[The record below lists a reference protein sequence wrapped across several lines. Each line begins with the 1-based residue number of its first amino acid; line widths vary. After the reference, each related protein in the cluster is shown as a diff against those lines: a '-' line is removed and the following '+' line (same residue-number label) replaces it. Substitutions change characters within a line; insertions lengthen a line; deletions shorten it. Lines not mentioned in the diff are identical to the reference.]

1 MKRERTGS
9 FPVGVNARLQ
19 EDRLHVIKRGK
30 RMIATSRFDELLI
43 GVEGRFVLDDRG
55 FEMQKY
61 LFPSFVGAVLRLATR
76 ATARGAFFLA
86 AWSRSNFKNNE
97 AIFVNV
103 RYLAWQ

>member
-1 MKRERTGS
+1 
-9 FPVGVNARLQ
+9 
-19 EDRLHVIKRGK
+19 
-30 RMIATSRFDELLI
+30 MIATSGLDELLI

-61 LFPSFVGAVLRLATR
+61 LFPSFVGAVLRLARRVTV
-76 ATARGAFFLA
+76 RGAFSGSL
-86 AWSRSNFKNNE
+86 AWSESNFKNNE

>member
-30 RMIATSRFDELLI
+30 RMIATSGLDELLI
-43 GVEGRFVLDDRG
+43 VVEGRFVLDDRA

-61 LFPSFVGAVLRLATR
+61 LFPSFPSYSRRRSASASEEGDSAVQCVGP
-76 ATARGAFFLA
+76 FL
-86 AWSRSNFKNNE
+86 WQPGP
-97 AIFVNV
+97 V
-103 RYLAWQ
+103 RVELPK